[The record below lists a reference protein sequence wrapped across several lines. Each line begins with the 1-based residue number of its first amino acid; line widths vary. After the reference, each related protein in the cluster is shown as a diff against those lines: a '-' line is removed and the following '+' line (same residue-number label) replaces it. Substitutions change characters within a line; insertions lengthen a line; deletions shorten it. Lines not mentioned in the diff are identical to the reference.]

1 MCSKKHVKTKSLG
14 GKQKKRREQIDFESV
29 FLGGSFIW
37 IKNLTIKTSFF
48 LLDLNSGVQLKKCHL
63 WLLTHLPTEHH
74 NNCFVVWWCLLK
86 RNHVSMVILWKIK
99 GPGTFYIRKLPHQNW
114 VLRILKLAIK
124 NVSQVSIRKHPKIY
138 IQSVFIFRWTELTT
152 WGTIHAATWEG
163 LGKPPGGL
171 PILTTTRWAKS
182 TPIHFLITSP

>member
-1 MCSKKHVKTKSLG
+1 MFKKTRENKKPWGKTK
-14 GKQKKRREQIDFESV
+14 KKKRTDWF
-29 FLGGSFIW
+29 W
-37 IKNLTIKTSFF
+37 IGLFGRKFHMNQKPHYQNKFF
-48 LLDLNSGVQLKKCHL
+48 LLDLNSGVQLRKCHL

-171 PILTTTRWAKS
+171 PLLTTRWAKS